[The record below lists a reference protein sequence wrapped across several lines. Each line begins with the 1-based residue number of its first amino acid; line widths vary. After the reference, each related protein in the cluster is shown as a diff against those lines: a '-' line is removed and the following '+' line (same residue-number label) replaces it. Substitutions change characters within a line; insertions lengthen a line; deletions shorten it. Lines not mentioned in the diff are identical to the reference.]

1 MKKPFHSR
9 PVEEFILGSL
19 LLSVGTTSF
28 CLSSYLSLIAVT
40 VDILMFPF
48 CGGALIRGGFVLF
61 SLIFGLEPFDIFDFT
76 LTLIIGMSVAG
87 EG

>member
-1 MKKPFHSR
+1 
-9 PVEEFILGSL
+9 
-19 LLSVGTTSF
+19 
-28 CLSSYLSLIAVT
+28 
-40 VDILMFPF
+40 MFPF

>member
-1 MKKPFHSR
+1 M
-9 PVEEFILGSL
+9 
-19 LLSVGTTSF
+19 
-28 CLSSYLSLIAVT
+28 
-40 VDILMFPF
+40 
-48 CGGALIRGGFVLF
+48 LF